1 MGFGI
6 NNVCYETLQQACT
19 SVQGVVAGT
28 QCLIQRGNGNNTQAV
43 QFDTTCLV
51 SQSLQLTPA
60 QIDLLGKAFETGFSV
75 VVTFGVLGL
84 VLSAIF
90 NLIRG

>member
-6 NNVCYETLQQACT
+6 NNFCYETLEAACQ
-19 SVQGVVAGT
+19 SVQGSVVQG
-28 QCLIQRGNGNNTQAV
+28 QCTVNSQTVAI
-43 QFDTTCLV
+43 DTTCLV